1 MNGGLKKEKNKE
13 IENRNKIKKNKKMY
27 FFISYLLLIFEAY
40 KIINNKN

>member
-1 MNGGLKKEKNKE
+1 MREKLKEK
-13 IENRNKIKKNKKMY
+13 KIKKNKKMY